1 MRRLFFVVISIF
13 LSINSLTAQVT
24 SQEAIV
30 QMRKGINLGNT
41 HESPTEAGW
50 GNPKAQESYFDMY
63 RDAGFNTVRIPVRWD
78 NYTDKQSP
86 YKVQD
91 AWLNRIEEVVD
102 WGLERDLW
110 IVINSHHD
118 DWIKDNYSAENQVR
132 FDSIW
137 SQIAT
142 HFAAKSEKL
151 IFEILNEPYGMTRED
166 NDDMHARVLS
176 IIRKNNPTRLVIFQG
191 NNWGSSG
198 DLINAAIPDPDDEY
212 LIGSFH
218 SYDPW
223 PFGLEGTGSFGTEAQ
238 INTLRNKFISVKNWS
253 DRTNIP
259 VFLGEFACHDGA
271 DFMSRMKHYQTY
283 VELSHE
289 YGFCYCA
296 WDDGG
301 NFRIM
306 NRSAGTWKEMKDI
319 LIYGNPGSPGY
330 PEANIQH
337 DSIIRIS
344 WDNRV
349 TDNDH
354 IIVQRGLSATSFK
367 TIDTISAEAR
377 EYLDVAPRQDQTYYY
392 RVIAAYEDS
401 VSYYSHP
408 VVIYLPEYIMPGFD
422 IRVQL
427 KDKTNG
433 NAVQLADVV
442 FNGVSQSTDYSGEV
456 DFIEYEGV
464 YDLSIEKEYY
474 LKIEEQIKIISDTIL
489 ICEMEPTH
497 SDVKI
502 WVKDTSEKPLKNASV
517 TFGDTEIITESLGL
531 AKYLN
536 LPLLTSYD
544 YTVHRDGFE
553 DVTGALFLEKD
564 TVFTIVLTPAATGL
578 AQETFSAVKVWP
590 NPVYEILQLEF
601 PGNEGR
607 ITICDMDGK
616 VRKEIVRRSGSAMGI
631 DVSDF
636 TDGIY
641 LIKVSTGNSIFYSTF
656 IKMKPRV

>member
-1 MRRLFFVVISIF
+1 MRRVFLIVISIF
-13 LSINSLTAQVT
+13 ISITSLTAQLT
-24 SQEAIV
+24 PQEAIV

-41 HESPTEAGW
+41 HESPTEATW
-50 GNPKAQESYFDMY
+50 GNPKAQEYYFDMY

-78 NYTDKQSP
+78 NYTDRQSP
-86 YKVQD
+86 YKIQD
-91 AWLNRIEEVVD
+91 AWLSRIEEVVD

-110 IVINSHHD
+110 IVINAHHD
-118 DWIKDNYSAENQVR
+118 NWIKDNYSTSNKAR

-142 HFAAKSEKL
+142 HFAGKSEKL
-151 IFEILNEPYGMTRED
+151 IFEVLNEPHGMTKAD

-198 DLINAAIPDPDDEY
+198 DLINAAIPDPDDKY

-238 INTLRNKFISVKNWS
+238 ISTLRNKFIAVKNWS
-253 DRTNIP
+253 DRNNIP
-259 VFLGEFACHDGA
+259 VFLGEFACHSGA

-289 YGFCYCA
+289 YGFCYCS

-301 NFRIM
+301 NFGIM
-306 NRSAGTWKEMKDI
+306 NRTAGTWKEMKDI
-319 LIYGNPGSPGY
+319 LIYGNPHSPGY

-344 WDNRV
+344 WDNRI

-354 IIVQRGLSATSFK
+354 IIVQRGLSATSLK
-367 TIDTISAEAR
+367 SIDTISSEAT
-377 EYLDVAPRQDQTYYY
+377 EYLDVKPDQDQTYYY
-392 RVIAAYEDS
+392 RLIAAYEDS

-408 VVIYLPEYIMPGFD
+408 LIIYLPEYVLPGFNIC
-422 IRVQL
+422 IRL
-427 KDKTNG
+427 KDKSNG
-433 NAVQLADVV
+433 NAVQLADIV
-442 FNGVSQSTDYSGEV
+442 FNGVSQFTNYTGES
-456 DFIEYEGV
+456 DFTEYEGV

-474 LKIEEQIKIISDTIL
+474 LKIVEQIKIISDTIL
-489 ICEMEPTH
+489 IWDMEPTH

-502 WVKDTSEKPLKNASV
+502 WVKDNGEKPLKNASV

-536 LPLLTSYD
+536 LPLSTSYD
-544 YTVHRDGFE
+544 YSVFREGYE
-553 DVTGALFLEKD
+553 DVAGTLFLEKD
-564 TVFTIVLTPAATGL
+564 TVFTLVLTPLGTGFT
-578 AQETFSAVKVWP
+578 QEKFPDIKVWP

-601 PGNEGR
+601 PGNEGK
-607 ITICDMDGK
+607 ITICDMDG
-616 VRKEIVRRSGSAMGI
+616 RIIKEIVSSSGSAISI

-641 LIKVSTGNSIFYSTF
+641 VLKVSTGNTIFHSTF
-656 IKMKPRV
+656 IKLKKH

>member
-1 MRRLFFVVISIF
+1 MRRLFLIVFSIYISITS
-13 LSINSLTAQVT
+13 LSAQIT
-24 SQEAIV
+24 PHEAIV

-41 HESPTEAGW
+41 HESPTEATW
-50 GNPKAQESYFDMY
+50 GNPKAKESYFDMY
-63 RDAGFNTVRIPVRWD
+63 RDAGFSTVRIPVRWD
-78 NYTDKQSP
+78 NYTDRQAP

-110 IVINSHHD
+110 IVINAHHD
-118 DWIKDNYSAENQVR
+118 NWIKDNYSAENQAR

-142 HFAAKSEKL
+142 HFAGKSEKL
-151 IFEILNEPYGMTRED
+151 IFEILNEPHGMTKVD

-223 PFGLEGTGSFGTEAQ
+223 PFGLEGTGSFGTDAQ
-238 INTLRNKFISVKNWS
+238 INTLRNKFSSVKNWS
-253 DRTNIP
+253 DRNNIP
-259 VFLGEFACHDGA
+259 VFLGEFACHRDA

-289 YGFCYCA
+289 YGFCYCS

-301 NFRIM
+301 SFGIM

-319 LIYGNPGSPGY
+319 LIYGNPDSPGY
-330 PEANIQH
+330 PDANIQH
-337 DSIIRIS
+337 DTIIRIS
-344 WDNRV
+344 WDNRI

-354 IIVQRGLSATSFK
+354 IIIQRGLSATSFK
-367 TIDTISAEAR
+367 SIDTISSEAT
-377 EYLDVAPRQDQTYYY
+377 EYLDLSAGQDQTYYY
-392 RVIAAYEDS
+392 RVIADYEDS
-401 VSYYSHP
+401 ESYYSHP
-408 VVIYLPEYIMPGFD
+408 VIIYFPEFVVPEFD
-422 IRVQL
+422 ICVQL
-427 KDKTNG
+427 KDKSNG

-442 FNGVSQSTDYSGEV
+442 INGVSQSSNYSGES
-456 DFIEYEGV
+456 DFTEYEGV
-464 YDLSIEKEYY
+464 YDLSIEKEYF
-474 LKIEEQIKIISDTIL
+474 LKIEEQININSDTLI

-502 WVKDTSEKPLKNASV
+502 WVKDSSEKPLKNATV
-517 TFGDTEIITESLGL
+517 IFDETEIITESLGL

-536 LPLLTSYD
+536 LPLSTSYD
-544 YTVHRDGFE
+544 YSVHREGYE
-553 DVTGALFLEKD
+553 DVAGALFLEKD
-564 TVFTIVLTPAATGL
+564 TVFTLVLTPVATGL
-578 AQETFSAVKVWP
+578 SQENISNIEVWP

-601 PGNEGR
+601 PGNDGR
-607 ITICDMDGK
+607 ITIYDIEGK
-616 VRKEIVRRSGSAMGI
+616 IRKEILSSSYSAMSI

-636 TDGIY
+636 TAGIY
-641 LIKVSTGNSIFYSTF
+641 ILKVSTGSTVFYSTF
-656 IKMKPRV
+656 IKMEKQ